1 MFKLVLFDFDGT
13 TLDSDNMLVAT
24 FFDLYK
30 KYYPNKEFT
39 IEHILTFSG
48 PPMEQTLRQEFPDLK
63 LEDIMAEYL
72 KVSMDYYPTTIK
84 LYPGVEEL
92 LIKLKNEGI
101 STGLFTSRGRYTTE
115 FAFDLLGIQGY
126 FDHVICGDEVKERK
140 PSPEGLLKA
149 MEHFNII
156 NKEDVLYIG
165 DSNFDYLAAR
175 NAGIKFAIVN
185 WSARKDTLD
194 GEPDYVITDFNKFF
208 EEVSN

>member
-72 KVSMDYYPTTIK
+72 KVSTDYYPTTIK
-84 LYPGVEEL
+84 LYPRVEEL
-92 LIKLKNEGI
+92 LIKLKKEGI